1 MKKTTIEKL
10 KRDDF
15 FILKRISKPK
25 ESQVYVR
32 GGYDYSNKR
41 YCGIKFTDI
50 CSCREFK
57 KGTIVYVDFFF

>member
-1 MKKTTIEKL
+1 MKKTTIVKL

-15 FILKRISKPK
+15 FILKRISRPK

-50 CSCREFK
+50 
-57 KGTIVYVDFFF
+57 

>member
-1 MKKTTIEKL
+1 MEQTTIEKL

-15 FILKRISKPK
+15 FILKPTSEPK

-32 GGYDYSNKR
+32 GGYDRSTKR

-57 KGTIVYVDFFF
+57 KGTIVYVGFTF